1 MATPTV
7 LMAALRR
14 AQQPRAVSTVLRSVA
29 VRSLATDAAAPKQPQ
44 QQQQRPR
51 RNNNN
56 NKKEG
61 GERKFAFE
69 LKDGKRGKK
78 GGANADAA
86 AASDAKAASK
96 PAAQQQQPRKKFSF
110 APSVKA
116 KDKKPELEQFAKPA
130 YWDEDFPASFDDS
143 MKHEL
148 QKLEI
153 FSDFTFLMD
162 NSWQKQIHPLFDGSS
177 IELTVNCPLED
188 FDERLF
194 VDDKMT
200 HDVKVIM
207 EVPLACFHG
216 LSKEGV
222 DLVAQLA
229 GARYVANKKMLKLTE
244 DRYPTRVH
252 NHKRLC
258 DILRDLTQTA
268 HELSSSA
275 AASATE
281 N

>member
-1 MATPTV
+1 MASPTV
-7 LMAALRR
+7 MMAALRR
-14 AQQPRAVSTVLRSVA
+14 AALAPQQPASAVLRGVA
-29 VRSLATDAAAPKQPQ
+29 ARSFATESAPKQPQ
-44 QQQQRPR
+44 QQQRPR
-51 RNNNN
+51 RNNN

-78 GGANADAA
+78 AARADAP
-86 AASDAKAASK
+86 ASTE
-96 PAAQQQQPRKKFSF
+96 AQQQQQQSAKAPSQPRKKFSF

-130 YWDEDFPASFDDS
+130 YWDDDFPASFDDS

-162 NSWQKQIHPLFDGSS
+162 DSWQKQIHPLFDGAAVNV
-177 IELTVNCPLED
+177 TVNCPLED

-194 VDDKMT
+194 VDDKKT

-207 EVPLACFHG
+207 EVPLSCFHG

-222 DLVAQLA
+222 ELVAQLA
-229 GARYVANKKMLKLTE
+229 GPRYQANKKMLKLTE

-268 HELSSSA
+268 DELSKA
-275 AASATE
+275 AAVAE